1 MNDIVVSF
9 ENNIEDDFVIF
20 FGENLEKKLENLGY
34 DITLPS
40 STDWG
45 YVFRIKFKKNKFDV
59 VVKSDSNSN
68 KSITISICST
78 LNLFDKLIGKN
89 DKSEIILMTEII
101 NQNI

>member
-1 MNDIVVSF
+1 MSNIIVNL
-9 ENNIEDDFVIF
+9 ENKIEDDFVVF

-45 YVFRIKFKKNKFDV
+45 YVFRIKFKRNKFDV
-59 VVKSDSNSN
+59 VLKSDFNSN
-68 KSITISICST
+68 KSITISIFST
-78 LNLFDKLIGKN
+78 LNLFQKLIGKN
-89 DKSEIILMTEII
+89 DNNEIILLTEII